1 MQNSVWGELGAKIDE
16 REKQKS
22 NAENEVTK
30 APSQNNSS
38 KKKSDDTSVD
48 WDKLDAQ
55 LDQLEEGV
63 STDNAYESGK
73 KEITK
78 ENIPDSTISQVDSQ
92 IVFPKIETQF
102 KNNITDE
109 KLADV
114 QDVSRNFNVNTSKM
128 GFQIHAA

>member
-16 REKQKS
+16 RDQQKS
-22 NAENEVTK
+22 NTENEVTK
-30 APSQNNSS
+30 APSQNNSN

-55 LDQLEEGV
+55 LDQLEEGA
-63 STDNAYESGK
+63 STDNANESGK
-73 KEITK
+73 NEITK